1 MNADHP
7 TFAVVGAVNHGKSSV
22 VSTLAENDEVRISPV
37 PGETTEC
44 RRFSLREIFS
54 FYDTPGFQNASE
66 ALPELLPAE
75 HAGDPLEVFREFLDR
90 HRGAPEFEAE
100 CRLFKPI
107 VEGAGLI
114 YVVDGSRPVLEL
126 NLAEM
131 RILRLSSQPRLA
143 IINRTSADNH
153 VAEWKRRLGQNFNA
167 VREFNAHH
175 ATFADRIELLET
187 LAGIE
192 QSWKPKLSSAVA
204 LLREEWTTRLTECAE
219 IIVELLVTALRHRE
233 TSSAQADLAARRDT
247 VGEDLK
253 ARYQAAVS
261 RIEARAHAR
270 IIALFGHH
278 LVKAEANAEHLFA
291 DDLFSDET
299 WKLLGLEVAQLFTL
313 AAMSGAAFGVG
324 LDVLTL
330 GHSFGLFAL
339 AGGAVGAG
347 SSLVIG
353 RQRPE
358 LSVNFPRDVTW
369 LPRELR
375 GLLPDKFQIG
385 GRALA
390 VGPYRALNFPWILL
404 DRAIGTFCY
413 VINRAHARRDEVT
426 LRSASLKDALAAH
439 GLTTAQWNDA
449 ARKKC
454 EQLFNAIRR
463 EKFRPEQRAELRLL
477 LFARLREISDVRLD
491 FGAASPGNGDRL
503 G

>member
-1 MNADHP
+1 MNTETP

-22 VSTLAENDEVRISPV
+22 VSTLAENDQVRISPF

-44 RRFSLREIFS
+44 RPFSLRDLFH
-54 FYDTPGFQNASE
+54 FYDTPGFQNAPE

-75 HAGDPLEVFREFLDR
+75 HTSKPLEVFRDFLAR
-90 HRGAPEFEAE
+90 HKGAPEFDAE
-100 CRLFKPI
+100 CRLFTPI
-107 VEGAGLI
+107 VEGAGLV

-131 RILRLSSQPRLA
+131 RILRLTGQPRLA

-153 VAEWKRRLGQNFNA
+153 VAEWKSRLGQNFNA

-192 QSWKPKLSSAVA
+192 QSWKPKLASAVA
-204 LLREEWTTRLTECAE
+204 LLREEWTSRLTECAE
-219 IIVELLVTALRHRE
+219 IIVEMLIAALRYRE
-233 TSSAQADLAARRDT
+233 TGSAQEDLEKRR
-247 VGEDLK
+247 EILAEELK
-253 ARYQAAVS
+253 ARYRVAVS
-261 RIEARAHAR
+261 RIESRAHGK
-270 IIALFGHH
+270 IIAVFGHN
-278 LVKAEANAEHLFA
+278 LVKAESSDEHLFA

-299 WKLLGLEVAQLFTL
+299 WKLFGLETTQLVFL
-313 AAMSGAAFGVG
+313 ATAGGAIGG
-324 LDVLTL
+324 LSLDAVTL

-339 AGGAVGAG
+339 AGGAFGAG
-347 SSLVIG
+347 TSLVIG
-353 RQRPE
+353 KSRPE
-358 LSVNFPRDVTW
+358 LSVNFPRRVTW
-369 LPRELR
+369 LPKGLVN
-375 GLLPDKFQIG
+375 LLPSKLQIG

-404 DRAIGTFCY
+404 DRAFGTFCY

-426 LRSASLKDALAAH
+426 LRSAVLRAALAAH
-439 GLTTAQWNDA
+439 GLTSAQWNDE

-454 EQLFNAIRR
+454 EQFFNAIRR
-463 EKFRPEQRAELRLL
+463 DKFQPEQREELRTL
-477 LFARLREISDVRLD
+477 LFERLSEIGNVRVD
-491 FGAASPGNGDRL
+491 FDGAPPAL

>member
-44 RRFSLREIFS
+44 RRFSLRENFS

-66 ALPELLPAE
+66 ALPELLAAE
-75 HAGDPLEVFREFLDR
+75 HAADPLQVFREFLDR
-90 HRGAPEFEAE
+90 HRGSPAFEAE

-143 IINRTSADNH
+143 IINRTRADNF
-153 VAEWKRRLGQNFNA
+153 VPEWKRRLGQNFNA

-192 QSWKPKLSSAVA
+192 QSWKPKLSSAVD

-219 IIVELLVTALRHRE
+219 IIVELLVAALRHRE
-233 TSSAQADLAARRDT
+233 TSGAEADLGRRRDA
-247 VGEDLK
+247 VAEELK
-253 ARYQAAVS
+253 ARYQLAVGK
-261 RIEARAHAR
+261 IEARAHRR

-278 LVKAEANAEHLFA
+278 LVKTEASAEHLFD

-299 WKLLGLEVAQLFTL
+299 WKLFGLESGQLFTL
-313 AAMSGAAFGVG
+313 ATMSGAAFGVG
-324 LDVLTL
+324 LDALTL

-347 SSLVIG
+347 SSLVVG
-353 RQRPE
+353 QQRPE
-358 LSVNFPRDVTW
+358 LSVSFPRNVTW
-369 LPRELR
+369 LPKALR
-375 GLLPDKFQIG
+375 GLLPEKFQIG

-404 DRAIGTFCY
+404 DRAVGTFSY

-426 LRSASLKDALAAH
+426 LRSAALKDTLTAH
-439 GLTTAQWNDA
+439 GLTSAQWNGA

-454 EQLFNAIRR
+454 ERLFTAIRR
-463 EKFRPEQRAELRLL
+463 DKFQPEQRAELRAL
-477 LFARLREISDVRLD
+477 LFERLREISDIRLD
-491 FGAASPGNGDRL
+491 FNTPPP
-503 G
+503 